1 MNMFV
6 IRLNGEDETIDFAR
20 RFGSIIEEG
29 TVVGLVGDL
38 GAGKT
43 TFVKGLADGMELGTD
58 VAVTSPTFA
67 LANVYGKT
75 RKLAHIDLYRIT
87 SAQDVYG
94 AGIEDFFF
102 PPYSAAVEWF
112 EKLAEAGCQPPPR
125 FIEIRFEFETE
136 ETFKRR
142 LLIFTNDDA
151 YALKLNEICYS
162 PQ

>member
-1 MNMFV
+1 MRNFLV
-6 IRLNGEDETIDFAR
+6 RLNGEDETIDFAR
-20 RFGSIIEEG
+20 RLGAIIEEG

-43 TFVKGLADGMELGTD
+43 TFVKGLAEGMKLGAD

-87 SAQDVYG
+87 TAQDVYG

-125 FIEIRFEFETE
+125 LIEIRFEFESE
-136 ETFKRR
+136 ETLKRR
-142 LLIFTNDDA
+142 LIILTNDAD
-151 YALKLNEICYS
+151 YASKLNEICYS